1 MSKLNLIQDLAK
13 KYEVESV
20 TKRIKDVLDD
30 PSISIGF
37 IGEFSSGKTSLIN
50 SMLGLALPTSIKP
63 TTKSICLIK
72 PTTDLEKNQF
82 FIEDNGIEKPVDRFE
97 FEQILKGDKYGVA
110 TIKVKPSKVLP
121 SGCIFVDTPGVSS
134 IDESAN
140 KEAKEVELTYG
151 YLSLVDAAILCININ
166 EGTINKKV
174 QDFLCRPELKPIH
187 NHLIVALTFSDQK
200 SENERKIVKE
210 NIINQLEKL
219 SKEGLF
225 FADNIKNKVFEI
237 SNQNQ
242 NNAETV
248 YNFLKE
254 TVLEQLPQLIE
265 NKKEKEFEK
274 IAMDLK
280 NILKDKKETLQ
291 YNSEEIEEQ
300 INKIKKDK
308 TKIEEDLYERKDK
321 ISNLKNKIENS
332 IFAELNNY
340 KDDITKEQSDEER
353 LQAINNMNKGLVDR
367 LSVEMQKYSK
377 TFTLSEGTVKL
388 LYSDLIGRLKN
399 IERWKDV
406 SVTVATAAATA
417 WIGGATTVA
426 GNAGEAA
433 GGALA
438 QKGATTL
445 SKTAK
450 AAEKGATTLSK
461 LGKGLTVVA
470 KIIKEVNPLE
480 HVGTA
485 IASQVKYSSF
495 DNILK
500 EKVSIMAESICNQL
514 DETYYHE
521 IIKPLKLA
529 LDEKVKMLEELK
541 SKGDEHFDKFLQ
553 YKKDI
558 DADISSLN

>member
-1 MSKLNLIQDLAK
+1 MKKLNLVKELSV
-13 KYEVESV
+13 KYEVEAV
-20 TKRIKDVLDD
+20 QKRIKEVLDD

-242 NNAETV
+242 NNAEMV

-274 IAMDLK
+274 IAMD
-280 NILKDKKETLQ
+280 
-291 YNSEEIEEQ
+291 
-300 INKIKKDK
+300 
-308 TKIEEDLYERKDK
+308 
-321 ISNLKNKIENS
+321 
-332 IFAELNNY
+332 
-340 KDDITKEQSDEER
+340 
-353 LQAINNMNKGLVDR
+353 
-367 LSVEMQKYSK
+367 
-377 TFTLSEGTVKL
+377 
-388 LYSDLIGRLKN
+388 
-399 IERWKDV
+399 
-406 SVTVATAAATA
+406 
-417 WIGGATTVA
+417 
-426 GNAGEAA
+426 
-433 GGALA
+433 
-438 QKGATTL
+438 
-445 SKTAK
+445 
-450 AAEKGATTLSK
+450 
-461 LGKGLTVVA
+461 
-470 KIIKEVNPLE
+470 
-480 HVGTA
+480 
-485 IASQVKYSSF
+485 
-495 DNILK
+495 
-500 EKVSIMAESICNQL
+500 
-514 DETYYHE
+514 
-521 IIKPLKLA
+521 
-529 LDEKVKMLEELK
+529 
-541 SKGDEHFDKFLQ
+541 
-553 YKKDI
+553 
-558 DADISSLN
+558 